1 MEPMEVSAMNFIAC
15 DWGTSR
21 LRLRWHGP
29 EGLREVASEDGAA
42 RLAARGGDRALAFR
56 EALQAALLRLGAPVG
71 LPVMVS
77 GMASSSIGWREL
89 PYALLPFSLEGSSV
103 VGQWVEPGVYLISG
117 VRGQNDMMRGEET
130 QALGWA
136 EQVCDVLPLQATLV
150 LPGTHSKHLHLES
163 GVLTAIT
170 TFMTGELFEMLR
182 TQSMLRH
189 SMDLSAVGEPEGAM
203 HWDAFIEG
211 VAASARAGLAANLFQ
226 VRTRQVLRSCSGASN
241 RSFLSGLL
249 IGSELRSLEAGES
262 PIILAAGEA
271 LREAYTMA
279 AIECGLSSRWNAI
292 EVDGLA
298 EMGQRRIWRRLAP
311 GQ

>member
-1 MEPMEVSAMNFIAC
+1 MNFIAC

-89 PYALLPFSLEGSSV
+89 PYARLPFSLEGSSV

-117 VRGQNDMMRGEET
+117 VRGPNDMMRGEET

-136 EQVCDVLPLQATLV
+136 EQVCDVLPLRATLV
-150 LPGTHSKHLHLES
+150 LPGTHSKHLRLES
-163 GVLTAIT
+163 GALTAIT

-189 SMDLSAVGEPEGAM
+189 SMDLAVVGEPEGAM
-203 HWDAFIEG
+203 HWDAFREG

-226 VRTRQVLRSCSGASN
+226 VRTRQVLRSYSGASN

-279 AIECGLSSRWNAI
+279 ATECGLSSRWNAI

-298 EMGQRRIWRRLAP
+298 EMGQRRIWRRLAS

>member
-1 MEPMEVSAMNFIAC
+1 MEGGPMKFIAC

-29 EGLREVASEDGAA
+29 DGLREFASDDGAS
-42 RLAARGGDRALAFR
+42 RLAGRGSDRASAFR
-56 EALQAALLRLGAPVG
+56 AALQGALRHLGTPVG

-103 VGQWVEPGVYLISG
+103 LGQWVEPEVYLISG
-117 VRGQNDMMRGEET
+117 VRGQSDMMRGEET

-136 EQVCDVLPLQATLV
+136 EQVGDALPNQATLI
-150 LPGTHSKHLHLES
+150 LPGTHSKHLRVES
-163 GVLTAIT
+163 GALTGIT

-189 SMDLSAVGEPEGAM
+189 SMDPAGGGEPDGVMDWGA
-203 HWDAFIEG
+203 FREG
-211 VAASARAGLAANLFQ
+211 VVASDRSGLASNLFQ
-226 VRTRQVLRSCSGASN
+226 VRTRQVLRGCAGGSN

-249 IGSELRSLEAGES
+249 VGSELRSLEAGES
-262 PIILAAGEA
+262 PIILAAGES
-271 LREAYTMA
+271 LREAYTTA
-279 AIECGLSSRWNAI
+279 ATECGLSPRWNAI

-298 EMGQRRIWRRLAP
+298 ELGQRRIWRRLAHGP
-311 GQ
+311 

>member
-1 MEPMEVSAMNFIAC
+1 MSFIAC

-29 EGLREVASEDGAA
+29 EGLREFASDDGAS
-42 RLAARGGDRALAFR
+42 RLAGSGGDRAMAFR
-56 EALQAALLRLGAPVG
+56 AALQGGLRHLQAPVG

-103 VGQWVEPGVYLISG
+103 VGQWVEPEVYLISG
-117 VRGQNDMMRGEET
+117 VRGANDMMRGEET

-136 EQVCDVLPLQATLV
+136 EQVGDALPLRATLV
-150 LPGTHSKHLHLES
+150 LPGTHSKHLRLQS
-163 GVLTAIT
+163 GNLTGIT

-182 TQSMLRH
+182 THSMLRH
-189 SMDLSAVGEPEGAM
+189 SMDLVAAGEPERAM
-203 HWDAFIEG
+203 HWGAFQEG
-211 VAASARAGLAANLFQ
+211 VAASARSGLASNVFQ
-226 VRTRQVLRSCSGASN
+226 VRTRQVLRGCSGVSN

-249 IGSELRSLEAGES
+249 IGAELRSLEAGES

-271 LREAYTMA
+271 LREAYTTA
-279 AIECGLSSRWNAI
+279 AAECGLSPRWNAI

-298 EMGQRRIWRRLAP
+298 ELGQRRIWRRLAQGP
-311 GQ
+311 

>member
-1 MEPMEVSAMNFIAC
+1 
-15 DWGTSR
+15 
-21 LRLRWHGP
+21 
-29 EGLREVASEDGAA
+29 
-42 RLAARGGDRALAFR
+42 LAFR

-89 PYALLPFSLEGSSV
+89 PYARLPFSLEGSSV

-189 SMDLSAVGEPEGAM
+189 SMDLAAVGEPEGAM

-226 VRTRQVLRSCSGASN
+226 VRTRQVLRSYSGASN

-271 LREAYTMA
+271 LQEAYTMA
-279 AIECGLSSRWNAI
+279 ATECGLSPRWNAI

-298 EMGQRRIWRRLAP
+298 EMGQRRIWRRLAS

>member
-1 MEPMEVSAMNFIAC
+1 
-15 DWGTSR
+15 
-21 LRLRWHGP
+21 
-29 EGLREVASEDGAA
+29 
-42 RLAARGGDRALAFR
+42 LAFC
-56 EALQAALLRLGAPVG
+56 EVLQAALLRLGAPVG

-103 VGQWVEPGVYLISG
+103 VGQWVESGVYLISG
-117 VRGQNDMMRGEET
+117 VRGENDMMRGEET

-136 EQVCDVLPLQATLV
+136 EQVCDVLPLRATLV

-189 SMDLSAVGEPEGAM
+189 SMDLAAVGEPEGAM
-203 HWDAFIEG
+203 HWDAFREG
-211 VAASARAGLAANLFQ
+211 VASSARAGLAANLFQ
-226 VRTRQVLRSCSGASN
+226 VRTRQVLRGCSGASN

-279 AIECGLSSRWNAI
+279 ATECGLSPRWNAI

-298 EMGQRRIWRRLAP
+298 EMGQRRIWRRLAS